1 MKSRCWVMKVMS
13 ISLIKSLLMS
23 LVIVTQLCGFTLRR
37 ARSKPSAPKVVDL
50 ISCGHMLRRSS
61 AMDSNARGPPRATT
75 PPMATLWSVISGSKK
90 ENYYGSEC

>member
-61 AMDSNARGPPRATT
+61 AMDSNARGIR
-75 PPMATLWSVISGSKK
+75 W
-90 ENYYGSEC
+90 